1 MEFSLLAGEEKKKK
15 QTVHQTVI
23 LPFKTF
29 LKIQLVMSETLWSF
43 PPPLELCLLL
53 LVAEKTLAWH
63 IARPK
68 IW

>member
-1 MEFSLLAGEEKKKK
+1 MEFSLLAGEEKKKT
-15 QTVHQTVI
+15 TVHQTII

-43 PPPLELCLLL
+43 PPLELCLLL